1 MARYYFIA
9 LVFLLFASQSVSAL
23 SKEEVGSLG
32 VIKYDVYPRFDRADF
47 DGDDPY
53 MPSIA
58 TTPGWS
64 LLGFGLWVSEVNYD
78 FCKGDKQTLTLDDGS
93 KLDVYPVLVE
103 QTVSRYLASNGKYK
117 NKIIEKEYTKEVLGN
132 GVCVPHSLTVGLWEG
147 DIDLKYVL
155 DKTENKPSARWVPLE
170 APKSNEIS
178 FLDYPFEESG
188 GKLTFGDVSRY
199 NANTNYN
206 IKFNSANC
214 ASADKCPKTDYG
226 GKKGRAVVF
235 DGVDDYT
242 ITQLSRSYNS
252 RSSAVALWIK
262 PELSEQTW
270 STIMLKGNFPDCAQT
285 LCPNRAFALFLNN
298 KNGVIVL
305 DSTPVGSVNNGKLT
319 CATSAGAI
327 SFGKWNHVAAVI
339 DSDAKVMKIY
349 VNGDE
354 MGSCAYD
361 SSGIRTSSGQLRIGG
376 GSAGGSYFKGRVDE
390 FHWYRRALSAVEIKN
405 IISSEGGLPSD
416 THLACVSNTCAVVN
430 GSGTNKCLKVGVA
443 CGSST
448 NQTNPTHLACVNLAC
463 VSVPGAGANLCANN
477 TECQNS
483 TNTHL
488 ACVSQACTKVAGKGA
503 NLCTSNE
510 NCTVTPSS
518 DHTLQLFYPFTSM
531 NYQGETIDLSF
542 YRRDGLVNGG
552 NIINSI
558 YGPVMSFSGDDNVEV
573 SRLGFP
579 IGEVFTVGARIKLNK
594 DTSETGQP
602 AQTIFSNMNPG
613 TSWPSLTLFVSS
625 ANKAAVAFHYFNNAT
640 AKIVA
645 ISNTTLVKGKWYHVA
660 GKFENGVLKIY
671 IDGKLDAQVNA
682 GGKVPYSTTNTF
694 YVGSSKQTW
703 FFNGALD
710 DVRLYTRAID
720 DSEILSWV

>member
-23 SKEEVGSLG
+23 SKEEVGSFAVL
-32 VIKYDVYPRFDRADF
+32 KYDVYPYFDRADF

-53 MPSIA
+53 VPSIA

-64 LLGFGLWVSEVNYD
+64 LLGFGLWVSKVHYD

-93 KLDVYPVLVE
+93 KLDVYPILVE
-103 QTVSRYLASNGKYK
+103 QTVNRYLAPTGKYK
-117 NKIIEKEYTKEVLGN
+117 NKIVEKEYTKEILGD
-132 GVCVPHSLTVGLWEG
+132 GVCVPHGLTVNRWEG
-147 DIDLKYVL
+147 DVDLKYVL
-155 DKTENKPSARWVPLE
+155 DKTESNPSARWVPLE

-226 GKKGRAVVF
+226 GKKGRAAVF
-235 DGVDDYT
+235 DGRDDY
-242 ITQLSRSYNS
+242 IIAQLSRSYNS
-252 RSSAVALWIK
+252 RASAVALWIK

-285 LCPNRAFALFLNN
+285 LCPNRAFALFLN
-298 KNGVIVL
+298 KNGAGVL
-305 DSTPVGSVNNGKLT
+305 DSTPIGSVNNGKLT

-327 SFGKWNHVAAVI
+327 SFGKWNHVAGVI

-354 MGSCAYD
+354 AASCAYD

-376 GSAGGSYFKGRVDE
+376 GTAGGSYFKGMMDE

-416 THLACVSNTCAVVN
+416 THLACVNQACTKVAGTGANLCTSNAQCQNNA
-430 GSGTNKCLKVGVA
+430 
-443 CGSST
+443 
-448 NQTNPTHLACVNLAC
+448 NQTHLACSNLAC
-463 VSVPGAGANLCANN
+463 TPVSGAGANTCATNA
-477 TECQNS
+477 ECQNS

-488 ACVSQACTKVAGKGA
+488 ACVNQACTKVAGTGA

-510 NCTVTPSS
+510 NCTVTHSN
-518 DHTLQLFYPFTSM
+518 DFELQLFYPFTSM
-531 NYQGETIDLSF
+531 NSQGETIDLSF
-542 YRRDGLVNGG
+542 YRRNGLVNGG

-579 IGEVFTVGARIKLNK
+579 IGDVFTAGARIKLNK
-594 DTSETGQP
+594 DTGETGQP
-602 AQTIFSNMNPG
+602 LQTILSNMDPG
-613 TSWPSLTLFVSS
+613 TSWSSLALFVNS
-625 ANKAAVAFHYFNNAT
+625 ANKAVVSFYYFNNAT

-660 GKFENGVLKIY
+660 GKFENGMLKIY
-671 IDGKLDAQVNA
+671 IDGELDAQTDA
-682 GGKVPYSTTNTF
+682 GGKVPYTTTNTF
-694 YVGSSKQTW
+694 YVGSSKNTW

-710 DVRLYTRAID
+710 DVRLYSRAID